1 MDPSP
6 SLKVNVAERFQL
18 MLAMTLAS
26 FEGSLRRHMPASAYR
41 DFHLWAI
48 SAENPRQDVFLQ
60 AMGITQLTKLT
71 VTLLDGLVDDRA
83 WRQLAKYSATIS
95 SYLTYEVVS
104 DNLAIGLAS
113 PRTDDMTSVLRR
125 ILLRAFNRAM
135 IARLN
140 GDPRPAAQLLA
151 PLQSAARRISGF
163 DQSLNRDRQR
173 VCSEAYLI
181 LRGDLELADLEYAVW
196 PALVANVES
205 CLDLAESL
213 CSRHAAGLLREGL
226 VRRYQAVN
234 HLLEARDTPLPQLV
248 TVGADAILVA
258 PTLAYYVAVLA
269 EIIQPL
275 ECFSHVIADGTLA
288 SALYDAAL
296 LVRLLNDLG
305 TGLMTLAARERGA
318 LLDMMMAHYRE
329 CSTARTMADLLLNMS
344 DDMDLFTRLRKDIL
358 FGEFNVGL
366 NGLAHI
372 RLTPDTLL
380 AFGRNLSYFS
390 QLYAQHR
397 TTLQETL
404 AAISERL
411 GDERVSALI
420 FRFVQFHEQLY
431 SNSFHTPAGEYA
443 I

>member
-1 MDPSP
+1 
-6 SLKVNVAERFQL
+6 
-18 MLAMTLAS
+18 MLAMTLAG

-41 DFHLWAI
+41 DFYLWAI
-48 SAENPRQDVFLQ
+48 SAENPRQDAFLQ
-60 AMGITQLTKLT
+60 AMGIPLLTKLT
-71 VTLLDGLVDDRA
+71 VTLLDNLVDDRA
-83 WRQLAKYSATIS
+83 WRQLAECSAPIS

-113 PRTDDMTSVLRR
+113 PRPDDMTGVLRR
-125 ILLRAFNRAM
+125 FLVRAFNHAM
-135 IARLN
+135 IARLS

-151 PLQSAARRISGF
+151 PLQSTARRISGF
-163 DQSLNRDRQR
+163 DQSLNRDKQR
-173 VCSEAYLI
+173 ACSEAYLI
-181 LRGDLELADLEYAVW
+181 LRSDLELADLEYAVW
-196 PALVANVES
+196 PALVANVEA

-213 CSRHAAGLLREGL
+213 RARHAAGLLREGL

-234 HLLEARDTPLPQLV
+234 HLLEARNTPLPQLV
-248 TVGADAILVA
+248 AVGADAILVA

-275 ECFSHVIADGTLA
+275 ERFSHVIADGTLA

-305 TGLMTLAARERGA
+305 TGLVTLAARERSA
-318 LLDMMMAHYRE
+318 LLDMMMTQYRE
-329 CSTARTMADLLLNMS
+329 CSTARTTADLLLNMS

-358 FGEFNVGL
+358 FGEFNVAL
-366 NGLAHI
+366 DGLAHI

-380 AFGRNLSYFS
+380 AFGRNLSYLS
-390 QLYAQHR
+390 QLYAQRR

-404 AAISERL
+404 AAIGERL

-420 FRFVQFHEQLY
+420 SRFVQFHEQLY